1 MLAMPKLYDVP
12 WAILPEAL
20 ESYIEEAK
28 NIQAIETR
36 ARPSKEKKIS
46 VAWLPL
52 YGPISQKP
60 DGWMELFGGTST
72 EEFGAVFDSMVADS
86 SISAVLIEVDSPGGS
101 VYGVHELSEK
111 IFNARG
117 KKPVIAAVNSLAA
130 SAAYHIASAADEI
143 IVTPS
148 GEVGSVG
155 VFAMHTDVSEHE
167 KQMGVRRTFVK
178 AGKYK
183 VEGNPYEPLESEAQ
197 KAMQSRVNEYYDVM
211 TSDIGKNRGVT
222 QLDVKR
228 HFAEGR
234 VVGAEDAIGRGM
246 ADQVGTLES
255 VIKRLSTKRTKRT
268 MKMRAEIQRIRIN
281 V

>member
-1 MLAMPKLYDVP
+1 MLTTPNLYEVP

-20 ESYIEEAK
+20 DGYIEGAQ
-28 NIQAIETR
+28 NIQAIES
-36 ARPSKEKKIS
+36 RPMPAKREKKASI
-46 VAWLPL
+46 AWLPL

-60 DGWMELFGGTST
+60 DMWMELFGGTST
-72 EEFGAVFDSMVADS
+72 EEFGAVFDGMMADS
-86 SISAVLIEVDSPGGS
+86 SIGAVLIEVDSPGGS

-117 KKPVIAAVNSLAA
+117 KKPIIVAVNSLAA

-155 VFAMHTDVSEHE
+155 VFAMHTDISELE
-167 KQMGVRRTFVK
+167 KQMGVKRTFVQ

-183 VEGNPYEPLESEAQ
+183 TEGNPYQPLESEAQ
-197 KAMQSRVNEYYDVM
+197 KAMQSRVDEYYDVM
-211 TSDIGKNRGVT
+211 TADIGKYRGTT

-228 HFAEGR
+228 NFAEGR
-234 VVGAEDAIGRGM
+234 VVGATDAIRRGM
-246 ADQVGTLES
+246 ADREGTLEQ
-255 VIKRLSTKRTKRT
+255 VINRLRTKRTKRT
-268 MKMRAEIQRIRIN
+268 IRSEFDLVRIQ
-281 V
+281 